1 MVSSKQKKL
10 QKLNQFFYM
19 TPEGDVLK
27 YKKYCIIHNCK
38 KIGSFNYSGKKE
50 MLYCN
55 DHKYETMVNIK
66 KGYLYCDIHKT
77 PYLNFCKQCD
87 IIVCDLCKIETNRN
101 HFFSKEHIDNFEKN
115 INIKIRTSIKKKFI
129 DIIFDFHIIDK
140 DVFYKD
146 LYFKDKVKKMILKN
160 CKKDK
165 NYKISIYK
173 YNQKVK
179 GDLTNFWIEKYNINH
194 IDEIDNIDKL
204 KMKNFK
210 NLKTTDFDDIIG
222 FDREGYDA
230 NDPENISIMS
240 NGDIEYDS
248 SQVRIIQNTR
258 LVVKLSEYELFSAGS
273 SKEIDKIPELFF
285 KKRNILI
292 IKNLYDNKCQLYCFI
307 RQFLND
313 IKKMLQ
319 ELIKKIQKFVKN

>member
-1 MVSSKQKKL
+1 
-10 QKLNQFFYM
+10 
-19 TPEGDVLK
+19 
-27 YKKYCIIHNCK
+27 
-38 KIGSFNYSGKKE
+38 
-50 MLYCN
+50 
-55 DHKYETMVNIK
+55 
-66 KGYLYCDIHKT
+66 
-77 PYLNFCKQCD
+77 
-87 IIVCDLCKIETNRN
+87 
-101 HFFSKEHIDNFEKN
+101 
-115 INIKIRTSIKKKFI
+115 
-129 DIIFDFHIIDK
+129 
-140 DVFYKD
+140 
-146 LYFKDKVKKMILKN
+146 MILKN

-179 GDLTNFWIEKYNINH
+179 DDLTNFWIEKYNINH

-248 SQVRIIQNTR
+248 SQVRIVQNTR
-258 LVVKLSEYELFSAGS
+258 LVIKLSECQIFSAGS
-273 SKEIDKIPELFF
+273 AKEIDKIPELFF

-292 IKNLYDNKCQLYCFI
+292 IKNLYDNKCLLYCFI
-307 RQFLND
+307 RKFLND
-313 IKKMLQ
+313 IKKILQ
-319 ELIKKIQKFVKN
+319 ELIKRI